1 MGFLNTIFNK
11 IKSATRKRFVLNKE
25 TKSIQVLLNTSDE
38 QYFTLSFDTLN
49 IKTHNDPNI
58 LKNYAIE
65 ALNQHLGNLY
75 IELIQL
81 DSSHDWNGSAG
92 SNFDM
97 FIKKEFNKSNFEF
110 IKSFDD
116 KFCKFTKYLVDEKYE
131 IALIWF
137 SLNSQDLFIFDE
149 KGKLYN
155 DLLKIYGVENKS
167 YFIEN
172 FETGNFKVKSTLT
185 QSNILENYIST
196 ND

>member
-1 MGFLNTIFNK
+1 MGLLNTIFNK

-38 QYFTLSFDTLN
+38 RYFTLSFDTIN
-49 IKTHNDPNI
+49 IKIHSDPNI
-58 LKNYAIE
+58 LKNYAID
-65 ALNQHLGNLY
+65 AFNQNLGNLY

-97 FIKKEFNKSNFEF
+97 FIKKEFNKSNFQF
-110 IKSFDD
+110 IKSFNDR
-116 KFCKFTKYLVDEKYE
+116 FCKFTKYLVDDKYE

-137 SLNSQDLFIFDE
+137 SLNNQELFIFDE
-149 KGKLYN
+149 KGQLYN

-172 FETGNFKVKSTLT
+172 LETENFKVKNTLT
-185 QSNILENYIST
+185 QSNILEDYISSK
-196 ND
+196 N